1 MKRGEVV
8 MGDRTKEIKESI
20 SELLELPKDIILDL
34 PRITMIGNLQIYIE
48 NHKGILE
55 YSNQRIRIHTKNG
68 TLRIIGKNLQIKTII
83 TEEMIIT
90 GMIDQIEFV

>member
-1 MKRGEVV
+1 

-55 YSNQRIRIHTKNG
+55 YSKQRIRIYTKNG
-68 TLRIIGKNLQIKTII
+68 TLRIIGRDLQIKTII
-83 TEEMIIT
+83 TEEIIIT
-90 GMIDQIEFV
+90 GMIEQIEFV

>member
-1 MKRGEVV
+1 
-8 MGDRTKEIKESI
+8 MGDKTKEIKESI

-55 YSNQRIRIHTKNG
+55 YSKQRIRVHTKNG
-68 TLRIIGKNLQIKTII
+68 TLRIIGKNLQIRSIV

-90 GMIDQIEFV
+90 GVIEQIEFA